1 MVHLHGNVGYE
12 ENGELTEKIR
22 RKPYSVILFDE
33 IEKAHNDVMNIL
45 LQILDDG
52 RLTDNTGRTVNFKN
66 TVIIMTSNVGAEFI
80 SNRNKLGFLEKES
93 DSIEY
98 ENIKKDVLKQLK
110 NTFKPEFINRIDD
123 IIVFQKLNNEDLKK
137 INRILLM
144 KVSERL
150 EKQNIKVEFDESIN
164 EFILSK
170 LENDNYGA
178 RPLKRIIQNTVE
190 NKIVEEY
197 LNNNIQ
203 NGDIIKIDYE
213 DNQIVINKLN

>member
-1 MVHLHGNVGYE
+1 MVHLHGYVGYE
-12 ENGELTEKIR
+12 ENSELTEKIR
-22 RKPYSVILFDE
+22 RNPYSVILFDE

-45 LQILDDG
+45 LQIIDHG

>member
-1 MVHLHGNVGYE
+1 MVHLHGYVGYE